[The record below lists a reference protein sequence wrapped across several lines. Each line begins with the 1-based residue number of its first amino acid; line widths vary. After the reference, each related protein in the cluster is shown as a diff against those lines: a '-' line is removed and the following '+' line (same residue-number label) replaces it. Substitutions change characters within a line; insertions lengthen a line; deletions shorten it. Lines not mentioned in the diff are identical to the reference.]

1 MERLE
6 IMPDTIRLSKSVLGE
21 AEKQAVMGVLNREYL
36 GMGGEV
42 QEFENLLS
50 QFFNRP
56 TICVNT
62 GTAALHLAL
71 QALGLGHGDEV
82 LVQSLTYIAS
92 FQAISAT
99 GAKPVP
105 CEVNPETITLDVTD
119 AQKRL
124 TNRTKVIM
132 PVHYAG
138 GMGNLD
144 EIYEFA
150 KDNRLRVVEDACH
163 AFGGDYKGKNVGS
176 FGDIACFSF
185 DGIKNITA
193 GEGGAIV
200 TDDKAVLQKVR
211 NARLLGVEKDTE
223 KRFIGELSWDF
234 DVRYQGWRY
243 HMSNIMAAIGKEQ
256 FKRLSEFA
264 SRRRQL
270 AKRYRNNLKSV
281 NSIELINQDLDSIV
295 PHIFVI
301 KLKLGNREKIRKGLL
316 ERSIETGAHY
326 QPNHFLSMYNHD
338 GNISLPVTEKI
349 FPKLLSLPLHPDL
362 KGSDVDY
369 ICEQLVD
376 VLIHET

>member
-1 MERLE
+1 
-6 IMPDTIRLSKSVLGE
+6 MPDTIRLSKSVLGE